1 MIFNI
6 GEKVDYTKQDI
17 QGTVK
22 RKGTNYIVLED
33 NNNNLHKAWIW
44 DCIPI
49 ASDKEVAVREH
60 NLNVD
65 YGFEAVSEKKYKQKF
80 EEFKKDIVK
89 KLEKESFEIGADYA
103 NHTKDVT
110 PGETPEATPVDAKKR
125 GYPTQPGLENT
136 KISEKDVN
144 KWASSSDTIDK
155 YKQRFKEEWKIKLDQ
170 TITKMIQDL

>member
-1 MIFNI
+1 MEEFGQQQIRDLYLRDMIFNI

-65 YGFEAVSEKKYKQKF
+65 YGFEAVSEKKYKQK
-80 EEFKKDIVK
+80 
-89 KLEKESFEIGADYA
+89 
-103 NHTKDVT
+103 
-110 PGETPEATPVDAKKR
+110 
-125 GYPTQPGLENT
+125 
-136 KISEKDVN
+136 
-144 KWASSSDTIDK
+144 
-155 YKQRFKEEWKIKLDQ
+155 
-170 TITKMIQDL
+170 